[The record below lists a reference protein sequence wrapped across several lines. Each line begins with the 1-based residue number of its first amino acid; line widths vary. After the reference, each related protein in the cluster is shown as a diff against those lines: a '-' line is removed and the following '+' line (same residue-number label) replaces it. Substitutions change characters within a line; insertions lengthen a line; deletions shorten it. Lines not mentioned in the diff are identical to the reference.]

1 MSAKTRF
8 AALAALMTV
17 LSVHGTALAQS
28 NGNLSVA
35 SDHRLNEAIHNLRTK
50 VPSDAFGSV
59 NARAATLSGRSSD
72 DSGRSSDIYYNSQF
86 VGRDPDSN
94 VRSQILRDR

>member
-1 MSAKTRF
+1 MSAKIKF
-8 AALAALMTV
+8 ATLAVLMTAFS
-17 LSVHGTALAQS
+17 LHGTAFAQS
-28 NGNLSVA
+28 SGSLSVA
-35 SDHRLNEAIHNLRTK
+35 SNHRLNEAIQNLRTK

-59 NARAATLSGRSSD
+59 KARAATVSGRSSD
-72 DSGRSSDIYYNSQF
+72 DSGPSSDIYYNSQF